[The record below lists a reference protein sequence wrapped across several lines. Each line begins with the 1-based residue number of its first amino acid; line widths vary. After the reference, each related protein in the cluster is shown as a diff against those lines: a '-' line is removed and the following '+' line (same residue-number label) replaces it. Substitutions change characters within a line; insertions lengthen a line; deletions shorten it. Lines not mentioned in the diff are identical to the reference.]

1 MVAIF
6 EVVFLV
12 LLGTVA
18 MRWYL
23 RTPLHR
29 ARKRSGV
36 GAPLSNVAFLAH
48 QISNPTPP
56 PRSLRDQ
63 AHRVRGRRVD
73 GGQSDAGS

>member
-36 GAPLSNVAFLAH
+36 GAPLGNVAFLAH

>member
-1 MVAIF
+1 MVAIL

-12 LLGTVA
+12 LLGAVA

-29 ARKRSGV
+29 ARKHSGV
-36 GAPLSNVAFLAH
+36 GAPLDSVAFLAH

-56 PRSLRDQ
+56 PRSLHNQ
-63 AHRVRGRRVD
+63 GQRVRGRRVGD
-73 GGQSDAGS
+73 GPSDAGS

>member
-1 MVAIF
+1 MVAVF

-12 LLGTVA
+12 LLGAMA

-36 GAPLSNVAFLAH
+36 GAPLNNVAFLAH
-48 QISNPTPP
+48 QISNPKPP
-56 PRSLRDQ
+56 PQALHDQ
-63 AHRVRGRRVD
+63 AHRVRGRRL
-73 GGQSDAGS
+73 GGGSTDPGS